1 VALAARTGDVLPA
14 TPDSKA
20 LADYLLK
27 RRSAAPSA
35 FAELSH
41 TVMRLIGPGQ
51 YLVERAGGTAPGHF
65 GLAVKDYTHS
75 TAPNRRYA
83 DLLTQRL
90 VKAALAGDAVP
101 YAEDELERLARHC
114 TLQEDAA
121 NRVERQVSK
130 SATALLVSGRVGE
143 TFEAVVSGASE
154 KGTWVRIS
162 TPAIEGKLL
171 KSGEDLDVGDHLR
184 VRLTSVDVRQG
195 FIDFERL

>member
-1 VALAARTGDVLPA
+1 VKR
-14 TPDSKA
+14 KA
-20 LADYLLK
+20 
-27 RRSAAPSA
+27 AAPDA

-41 TVMRLIGPGQ
+41 TVMRLLGPGQ
-51 YLVERAGGTAPGHF
+51 YLVEPAGGAAQGHF

-90 VKAALAGDAVP
+90 IKAALAGDPVP

-121 NRVERQVSK
+121 NRVERQVRK
-130 SATALLVSGRVGE
+130 SATALLVAMRVGE
-143 TFEAVVSGASE
+143 TFDAVVSGASE

-162 TPAIEGKLL
+162 TPVIEGKLL
-171 KSGEDLDVGDHLR
+171 RGGQGLDVGDHLR
-184 VRLTSVDVRQG
+184 VRLAAVDVRQG
-195 FIDFERL
+195 FIDFVRS